1 MAADK
6 NVCYDLEQKY
16 YNQDIACLLDKLNNA
31 LSNFKKY
38 RKYEN
43 AVDSENS
50 KDEEHANKFIARTF
64 YNYFQYIIR
73 DEFINTAFE
82 KQIELQ
88 RFLMLKYDW
97 AFDVSTLITIR
108 EVAPEKR
115 IYEHLVD
122 FVLMQIDYIMDELS
136 ELRNALG
143 PYWKPHKSEYGK
155 KIKEQINVN
164 SPEYKEL
171 IYEIVDILHFML
183 NLTIPCAVDKHT
195 LYGNIVEY
203 ALHKFQNLNVKK
215 NETYYEA
222 NMAIREYIYVITEML
237 MDLKR
242 LVYDF
247 RSDIKNVYVDETY
260 KTKFL
265 FKNLHLNKF
274 MYEYIYKITDLF
286 SEFLARSIVFLYDE
300 FRNKLNDEKFKQY
313 FEEFNEDDTFK
324 FIVGSFALI
333 YYYLYKN
340 VENFNR
346 YKNNY

>member
-1 MAADK
+1 MAGDK
-6 NVCYDLEQKY
+6 NVCYDLEEKY
-16 YNQDIACLLDKLNNA
+16 YNQDTEYLLDKLNDA
-31 LSNFKKY
+31 LSNFKEY

-50 KDEEHANKFIARTF
+50 KDEKFVNKFLARTF
-64 YNYFQYIIR
+64 YKEFQYIIR
-73 DEFINTAFE
+73 DAFIDIAFE

-88 RFLMLKYDW
+88 RFLMSYDW
-97 AFDVSTLITIR
+97 AFNISTLITIK

-122 FVLMQIDYIMDELS
+122 FVLMQIDYIIDELS

-155 KIKEQINVN
+155 KIKEKINVN

-171 IYEIVDILHFML
+171 IYEIIDILHFML
-183 NLTIPCAVDKHT
+183 NLTIPCAADKYM
-195 LYGNIVEY
+195 LYGNIIKY
-203 ALHKFQNLNVKK
+203 ALYKFQNSNVKK
-215 NETYYEA
+215 IETYHEI
-222 NMAIREYIYVITEML
+222 NIVIREYIYVITEMIIN
-237 MDLKR
+237 LKR

-247 RSDIKNVYVDETY
+247 RNDIKNVYVDETY

-265 FKNLHLNKF
+265 FKNLHLDKF
-274 MYEYIYKITDLF
+274 MYEYMYKIIDLF
-286 SEFLARSIVFLYDE
+286 SEFFARSIVFLYDE
-300 FRNKLNDEKFKQY
+300 FLNKLNNEKFKQY
-313 FEEFNEDDTFK
+313 FEEFNEDVTFK
-324 FIVGSFALI
+324 FIVGSFAQI

-340 VENFNR
+340 AENFNR